1 MFYDSY
7 GNLNIK
13 ESFNI
18 VACNSKKRI
27 LISRILGN
35 DLSALHN
42 KDQTFNNLKF
52 TLENETDF
60 NKLSNEYEINYLY
73 VLNRIYSIE
82 KKKKNYTFTR
92 QI

>member
-7 GNLNIK
+7 GNFNIK

-18 VACNSKKRI
+18 VTCNSKKRI

-42 KDQTFNNLKF
+42 KDQTYNNLKF

-82 KKKKNYTFTR
+82 KKKKNCTFTR